1 MSRDL
6 LYNLSE
12 RISENFRQKN
22 IDFLDIFTYCKV
34 KFARNIFR
42 SKSHFKNNKF
52 YMGKF
57 DHDYVQQN
65 EVDTTFLNIQ
75 HKLTYFRKIFRLNKW
90 NMIVELE
97 YIDFINESMKT
108 VIEEI
113 IEAIKDFAPKY
124 KTIVEKYE
132 ETKDSKPKR
141 SDKINYEALKAMGI
155 EID

>member
-1 MSRDL
+1 MSKDL
-6 LYNLSE
+6 LYNLTD
-12 RISENFRQKN
+12 ILPENFRQKN
-22 IDFLDIFTYCKV
+22 IDFLDIFTYCKA

-42 SKSHFKNNKF
+42 SKSHFKNSKF

-75 HKLTYFRKIFRLNKW
+75 HQMTHFRKIFRLNKW

-97 YIDFINESMKT
+97 YIDFINQSMKT

-124 KTIVEKYE
+124 NHIVEKYKE
-132 ETKDSKPKR
+132 KKPKR
-141 SDKINYEALKAMGI
+141 SDRINYEALQALGI
-155 EID
+155 QID